1 MTDSVIIKIVNL
13 TDTERRIA
21 YNYQMQMCRTGKIN
35 GVNSQISNILKQAGV
50 DTSSI
55 TKDCTFT
62 VDPYSYEITVDGVDE
77 ETKVLMQNALNVGN
91 NGKKGKSFQKLLVTL

>member
-1 MTDSVIIKIVNL
+1 
-13 TDTERRIA
+13 
-21 YNYQMQMCRTGKIN
+21 MCIRDR
-35 GVNSQISNILKQAGV
+35 AGV

-77 ETKVLMQNALNVGN
+77 ETKVLMQNALNAV
-91 NGKKGKSFQKLLVTL
+91 SYTHLVAFLERLVRIQKLTNGWRE

>member
-1 MTDSVIIKIVNL
+1 M
-13 TDTERRIA
+13 
-21 YNYQMQMCRTGKIN
+21 
-35 GVNSQISNILKQAGV
+35 VNSQKFQNILKQAGV

-77 ETKVLMQNALNVGN
+77 ETKMRMQNALNVGD
-91 NGKKGKSFQKLLVTL
+91 NGKKSL